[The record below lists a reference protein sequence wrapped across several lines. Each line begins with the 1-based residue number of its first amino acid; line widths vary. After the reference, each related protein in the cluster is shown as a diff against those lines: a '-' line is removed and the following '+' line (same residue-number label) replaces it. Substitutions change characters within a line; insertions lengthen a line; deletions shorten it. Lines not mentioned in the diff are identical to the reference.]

1 MKKELI
7 SEISRIHKIMGVKN
21 ATIIKESTGCP
32 LCDVINSKIDDLAR
46 KFANKEIGYSRFQY
60 EVDDLI
66 KKVESGVDNT
76 GKKIL
81 NSAELEGLTQ
91 IKKNLDNLKKTSDN
105 IDSYKTAVK
114 NTINMQTF

>member
-1 MKKELI
+1 MKKEIIL
-7 SEISRIHKIMGVKN
+7 EISRIHDIMGIESKKFL
-21 ATIIKESTGCP
+21 KESTGCP

-46 KFANKEIGYSRFQY
+46 KFANQEIGYSRFQY

-66 KKVESGVDNT
+66 RKIESGVDNS

-81 NSAELEGLTQ
+81 NLNELQGLSQ

-105 IDSYKTAVK
+105 IDSYKSSVK
-114 NTINMQTF
+114 NANNNDGS